1 MKESLQGIG
10 VQCPVFLEDIGLPLP
25 MTLSSL
31 VLVVKGS
38 MNFCSIRLKSPSAV
52 GARHLRLKSPHIF
65 PFPPLGKGRDS
76 QSVANQQ
83 GVNLILDPV
92 DDVEVLVKDS
102 PDPSEYDCMGDNDL
116 WSGWFG
122 DRTYLSDSVIEKLA
136 TSSAFVALQ
145 GIDPQSEIIWRGY

>member
-38 MNFCSIRLKSPSAV
+38 MNFCSI
-52 GARHLRLKSPHIF
+52 RLKSPHIF